1 MRRWLFL
8 LSFPGVLL
16 AAVLA
21 SMAAPVRAG
30 LGGTPDASS
39 LLGSYLAGRVAR
51 AQNDTRAAAIFYRQA
66 LAQDPGNNLL
76 VEQAFLMETTEGEWS
91 RAEAL
96 ARAGRL

>member
-51 AQNDTRAAAIFYRQA
+51 AQNDNTMYIAAGIHLTSGVLSLER
-66 LAQDPGNNLL
+66 
-76 VEQAFLMETTEGEWS
+76 
-91 RAEAL
+91 
-96 ARAGRL
+96 